1 MLRVSTKPILRTT
14 TTTIEGYVPV
24 MTISATGTT
33 NVLLFASYA
42 DAFGARQVAA
52 PIAAPCRVS
61 DLVDALRTL
70 PGGERLPAK
79 PLVAINRTWS
89 ALDASISAGDEVAVI
104 PPVAGG

>member
-1 MLRVSTKPILRTT
+1 MDMPSTTAG
-14 TTTIEGYVPV
+14 TI
-24 MTISATGTT
+24 

-61 DLVDALRTL
+61 DLVEALRKL
-70 PGGERLPAK
+70 PGGTRLPAR

-89 ALDASISAGDEVAVI
+89 PLDASISPGDEVAVI